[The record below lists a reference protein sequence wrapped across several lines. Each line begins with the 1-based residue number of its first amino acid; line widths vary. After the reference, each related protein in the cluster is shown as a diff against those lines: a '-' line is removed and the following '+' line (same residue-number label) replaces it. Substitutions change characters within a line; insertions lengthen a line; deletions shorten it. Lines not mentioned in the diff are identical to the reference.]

1 MYTTST
7 TVSSRIESYCRTWRM
22 WLENDESVIMGD
34 NIMSATSDVQS
45 SSLSDDIELG
55 AVCSQSW
62 ALQIND
68 AEARFLGNE
77 YDLSLYLADLTG
89 VTTYS
94 TLEAYTYAELSKLTV
109 EQISKLG
116 EVLDDEKIPMGRFT
130 CVKSKKSGGSVQLTM
145 ADRLYFSDKPYVP
158 HIPMPNWNKAVED
171 DICRQLGLQNGNDYT
186 EVRLL
191 RDKNGRRLIDKNG
204 KVLYSKYFNFKVS
217 SVPKD
222 VTMRQMLSYLA
233 SAQGQFGYVD
243 RFGRYVRKWYGSSV
257 KTLDNNTI
265 DLPTL
270 SESQNA
276 IVGIIC
282 KVSDDVTLSL
292 GVTDTTQGRVL
303 EFENPYM
310 TESLLQSLWRRI
322 GGFSWYTT
330 ELYHRLGDPRFDI
343 GDVVT
348 YTNGADSYDIPITNL
363 EFTFDGGLSADIS
376 AVGLS
381 VEEQLYGGRDNG

>member
-45 SSLSDDIELG
+45 TSLSDDIELG

-116 EVLDDEKIPMGRFT
+116 EVLDDEKIPMGHFT

-158 HIPMPNWNKAVED
+158 HIPIPNWNRSVED

-204 KVLYSKYFNFKVS
+204 KVLYSKYFYFKVS

-233 SAQGQFGYVD
+233 SAQGEFGYVD
-243 RFGRYVRKWYGSSV
+243 RYGKYVRKWYGKSV

-270 SESQNA
+270 SERQNVIFG
-276 IVGIIC
+276 IVC
-282 KVSDDVTLSL
+282 KVNDDTTLSL

-348 YTNGADSYDIPITNL
+348 YTNGTDNYDIPITNL
-363 EFTFDGGLSADIS
+363 GFNFDGGLSADIS

-381 VEEQLYGGRDNG
+381 VEEQL

>member
-1 MYTTST
+1 MYTIASDEIT
-7 TVSSRIESYCRTWRM
+7 SRIESYKALWGM
-22 WLENDESVIMGD
+22 WIEDAQSGEPVAYDGIQNVQTDIQ
-34 NIMSATSDVQS
+34 AT
-45 SSLSDDIELG
+45 SLSDDIELG
-55 AVCSQSW
+55 AVCSQSVT
-62 ALQIND
+62 
-68 AEARFLGNE
+68 AELVDDGTKYLGNE
-77 YDLSLYLADLTG
+77 YVFSLYTKDATSSDTNG
-89 VTTYS
+89 
-94 TLEAYTYAELSKLTV
+94 
-109 EQISKLG
+109 
-116 EVLDDEKIPMGRFT
+116 EKIPMGRFT

-158 HIPMPNWNKAVED
+158 HIPMPNWNRSVED

-186 EVRLL
+186 RVRLL
-191 RDKNGRRLIDKNG
+191 RDKNGRRLRDNKG
-204 KVLYSKYFNFKVS
+204 RLLYSKYFYFKVG

-243 RFGRYVRKWYGSSV
+243 RYGKYVRKWYGKPV
-257 KTLDNNTI
+257 KTLDPNTI

-270 SESQNA
+270 SERQNA

-348 YTNGADSYDIPITNL
+348 YTNGTDSYDIPITNL
-363 EFTFDGGLSADIS
+363 GFTFDGGLSADIS

-381 VEEQLYGGRDNG
+381 VEEQL

>member
-45 SSLSDDIELG
+45 TSLSDDIELG

-204 KVLYSKYFNFKVS
+204 KVLYSKYFYFKVS

-270 SESQNA
+270 SERQNA

-343 GDVVT
+343 VDVVT

-381 VEEQLYGGRDNG
+381 VEEQL

>member
-1 MYTTST
+1 MYITGELAAQ
-7 TVSSRIESYCRTWRM
+7 RIESYCRTWRM
-22 WLENDESVIMGD
+22 WLDSTDSVIMGD
-34 NIMSATSDVQS
+34 TIMSADSTVQS
-45 SSLSDDIELG
+45 TSLSDDIELG

-62 ALQIND
+62 TMTISDTKTA
-68 AEARFLGNE
+68 FLGKE
-77 YDLSLYLADLTG
+77 YDAYLYLVDYTHG
-89 VTTYS
+89 ETSYS
-94 TLEAYTYAELSKLTV
+94 TLESYTYAELSRMTV
-109 EQISKLG
+109 EQVSKLG
-116 EVLDDEKIPMGRFT
+116 EILGGEKIPMGRFT
-130 CVKSKKSGGSVQLTM
+130 CVKSKKAGGSVQLTM
-145 ADRLYFSDKPYVP
+145 ADRLYFSDKPYTP
-158 HIPMPNWNKAVED
+158 HIPIPNWNKAVED

-191 RDKNGRRLIDKNG
+191 RDKNGRRLRDNKG
-204 KVLYSKYFNFKVS
+204 RLLYSKYFYFKVG

-222 VTMRQMLSYLA
+222 ATMRQMLSYLA

-243 RFGRYVRKWYGSSV
+243 RYGKYVRKWYGKSV

-270 SESQNA
+270 SERQNV

-282 KVSDDVTLSL
+282 KVSDDETLSL

-310 TESLLQSLWRRI
+310 TISLLRSLWHRLQ
-322 GGFSWYTT
+322 GFSWYTT

-348 YTNGADSYDIPITNL
+348 YTNGADTYDIPITNL
-363 EFTFDGGLSADIS
+363 GFTFDGGLSADIS

-381 VEEQLYGGRDNG
+381 VEEQL

>member
-1 MYTTST
+1 MYKTGELAAQ
-7 TVSSRIESYCRTWRM
+7 RIESYCRTWRL
-22 WLENDESVIMGD
+22 WIDNAEGEVIMGER
-34 NIMSATSDVQS
+34 ITSGTSTVQS
-45 SSLSDDIELG
+45 TSISDDIELG
-55 AVCSQSW
+55 AICSQSW
-62 ALQIND
+62 NININD
-68 AEARFLGNE
+68 VDTKFLGKE
-77 YDLSLYLADLTG
+77 YDLSLYLVDYSHG
-89 VTTYS
+89 ETTYS
-94 TLEAYTYAELSKLTV
+94 TLETYTYAELSKLTV

-116 EVLDDEKIPMGRFT
+116 EVLDGERIPLGRFT

-158 HIPMPNWNKAVED
+158 HIPMPSWNKAVED

-204 KVLYSKYFNFKVS
+204 KVLYSKYFYFKVS

-243 RFGRYVRKWYGSSV
+243 RYGKYVRKWYGKSV

-270 SESQNA
+270 SERQNV

-282 KVSDDVTLSL
+282 KVSDDVTFSL

-363 EFTFDGGLSADIS
+363 GFNFDGGLSADIS

-381 VEEQLYGGRDNG
+381 VEEQL

>member
-45 SSLSDDIELG
+45 TSLSDDIELG

-116 EVLDDEKIPMGRFT
+116 EVLDGEKIPMGRFT

-158 HIPMPNWNKAVED
+158 HIPMPNWNKVVED

-204 KVLYSKYFNFKVS
+204 KVLYSKYFYFKVS

-233 SAQGQFGYVD
+233 SAQGEFGYVD
-243 RFGRYVRKWYGSSV
+243 RYGKYVRKWYGKSV

-270 SESQNA
+270 SERQNVIFG
-276 IVGIIC
+276 IVC
-282 KVSDDVTLSL
+282 KVNDDTTLSL

-363 EFTFDGGLSADIS
+363 GFTFDGGLSADIS

-381 VEEQLYGGRDNG
+381 VEEQL

>member
-1 MYTTST
+1 MYKTGEL
-7 TVSSRIESYCRTWRM
+7 VAQRIESYCRTWRL
-22 WLENDESVIMGD
+22 WIDNAEGEVIMGD
-34 NIMSATSDVQS
+34 RITSGTSTVQS
-45 SSLSDDIELG
+45 TSISDDIELG

-62 ALQIND
+62 NININD
-68 AEARFLGNE
+68 VDTKFLGSE

-116 EVLDDEKIPMGRFT
+116 EVLDGERIPLGRFT

-204 KVLYSKYFNFKVS
+204 KVLYSKYFYFKVGS
-217 SVPKD
+217 LPKD

-243 RFGRYVRKWYGSSV
+243 RYGKYVRKWYGSSV
-257 KTLDNNTI
+257 KILDNNTI

-270 SESQNA
+270 GERPNILA
-276 IVGIIC
+276 GIVC
-282 KVSDDVTLSL
+282 KVSDSETLRL
-292 GVTDTTQGRVL
+292 GNTTGSAGRVV

-310 TESLLQSLWRRI
+310 TMSLLRSLWHRI

-330 ELYHRLGDPRFDI
+330 ELFHRLGDPRFDV

-348 YTNGADSYDIPITNL
+348 YVSESGESYDIPITNIG
-363 EFTFDGGLSADIS
+363 FNFDGGLSADIS

-381 VEEQLYGGRDNG
+381 VEEQL

>member
-1 MYTTST
+1 MYKTGEL
-7 TVSSRIESYCRTWRM
+7 VSQRIESYCRTWRL
-22 WLENDESVIMGD
+22 WVENAEGVISGD
-34 NIMSATSDVQS
+34 SIMSADSSMQS
-45 SSLSDDIELG
+45 TSLSDDIELG

-62 ALQIND
+62 NMTISD
-68 AEARFLGNE
+68 TKTDFLGKE
-77 YDLSLYLADLTG
+77 YDTYLYLVDYTHG
-89 VTTYS
+89 ETTFS
-94 TLEAYTYAELSKLTV
+94 TLEAYTYAELSRMTV
-109 EQISKLG
+109 EQVSKLG
-116 EVLDDEKIPMGRFT
+116 EVLDSEKIPMGRFT
-130 CVKSKKSGGSVQLTM
+130 CVKSEKSGGSVQLTM

-158 HIPMPNWNKAVED
+158 HIPIPNWNKAVED
-171 DICRQLGLQNGNDYT
+171 DICQQLGLQNGNDYT
-186 EVRLL
+186 QVRLL
-191 RDKNGRRLIDKNG
+191 RDKNGRRLRDNKG
-204 KVLYSKYFNFKVS
+204 RLLYSKYFYFEVG

-243 RFGRYVRKWYGSSV
+243 RYGKYVRKWYGKPV

-270 SESQNA
+270 SERQNV

-310 TESLLQSLWRRI
+310 TSSLLRSLWHRLQ
-322 GGFSWYTT
+322 GFSWYTT
-330 ELYHRLGDPRFDI
+330 ELFHRLGDPRFDI

-348 YTNGADSYDIPITNL
+348 YDSGSGSYDIPITNL
-363 EFTFDGGLSADIS
+363 GFNFDGGLSADIS

-381 VEEQLYGGRDNG
+381 VEEQL

>member
-1 MYTTST
+1 MYTIASNEIT
-7 TVSSRIESYCRTWRM
+7 SRIESYKALWGM
-22 WLENDESVIMGD
+22 LIE
-34 NIMSATSDVQS
+34 DVQS
-45 SSLSDDIELG
+45 GAPVAYDGIQNVQTDIQSTTLSDDIELG
-55 AVCSQSW
+55 AVCSQSVT
-62 ALQIND
+62 
-68 AEARFLGNE
+68 AELVDDGTKYLGNE
-77 YDLSLYLADLTG
+77 YVFSLYTKDATSSDTN
-89 VTTYS
+89 
-94 TLEAYTYAELSKLTV
+94 
-109 EQISKLG
+109 
-116 EVLDDEKIPMGRFT
+116 DEKIPMGHFT

-158 HIPMPNWNKAVED
+158 HIPIPNWNRSVED

-204 KVLYSKYFNFKVS
+204 KVLYSKYFYFKVS
-217 SVPKD
+217 SVSKD

-243 RFGRYVRKWYGSSV
+243 RYGKYVRKWYGKPV

-270 SESQNA
+270 SERQNA

-348 YTNGADSYDIPITNL
+348 YTNGTDSYDIPITNL
-363 EFTFDGGLSADIS
+363 GFNFDGGLSADIS

-381 VEEQLYGGRDNG
+381 VEEQL

>member
-45 SSLSDDIELG
+45 TSLSDDIELG

-68 AEARFLGNE
+68 AETRFLGKE

-116 EVLDDEKIPMGRFT
+116 EVLDGERIPLGRFT

-158 HIPMPNWNKAVED
+158 HIPMPNWNRSVED

-204 KVLYSKYFNFKVS
+204 KVLYSKYFYFKVS

-233 SAQGQFGYVD
+233 SAQGEFGYVD
-243 RFGRYVRKWYGSSV
+243 RYGKYVRKWYGKSV
-257 KTLDNNTI
+257 NTLDNNTI

-270 SESQNA
+270 SERQNV

-348 YTNGADSYDIPITNL
+348 YTNGTDSYDIPITNL
-363 EFTFDGGLSADIS
+363 GFNFDGGLSADIS

-381 VEEQLYGGRDNG
+381 VEEQL

>member
-1 MYTTST
+1 MYTIASNEIT
-7 TVSSRIESYCRTWRM
+7 SRIESYKALWGM
-22 WLENDESVIMGD
+22 WIEDAQSGEPVAYDGIQN
-34 NIMSATSDVQS
+34 VQTDIQS
-45 SSLSDDIELG
+45 TSLSDDIELG
-55 AVCSQSW
+55 AVCSQSVT
-62 ALQIND
+62 
-68 AEARFLGNE
+68 AELVDDGTKYLGNE
-77 YDLSLYLADLTG
+77 YVFSLYTKDATSSDTN
-89 VTTYS
+89 
-94 TLEAYTYAELSKLTV
+94 
-109 EQISKLG
+109 
-116 EVLDDEKIPMGRFT
+116 DEKIPMGRFT

-191 RDKNGRRLIDKNG
+191 RDKNGRRLRDNKG
-204 KVLYSKYFNFKVS
+204 RLLYSKYFYFKVS
-217 SVPKD
+217 SLPKD

-243 RFGRYVRKWYGSSV
+243 RYGKYVRKWYGEPV

-270 SESQNA
+270 SERQNV

-282 KVSDDVTLSL
+282 KVSDDETLSL

-348 YTNGADSYDIPITNL
+348 YTSGADSYDIPITNL
-363 EFTFDGGLSADIS
+363 GFTFDGGLSADIS

-381 VEEQLYGGRDNG
+381 VEEQL

>member
-45 SSLSDDIELG
+45 TSLSDDIELG

-204 KVLYSKYFNFKVS
+204 KVLYSKYFYFKVS

-257 KTLDNNTI
+257 KILDNNTI

-270 SESQNA
+270 GERPNILA
-276 IVGIIC
+276 GIVC
-282 KVSDDVTLSL
+282 KVSDSETLRL
-292 GVTDTTQGRVL
+292 GNTTGSAGRVL

-310 TESLLQSLWRRI
+310 TMSLLRSLWHRI

-330 ELYHRLGDPRFDI
+330 ELFHRLGDPRFDV
-343 GDVVT
+343 GDVIT
-348 YTNGADSYDIPITNL
+348 YVSESGESYDIPITNIG
-363 EFTFDGGLSADIS
+363 FNFDGGLSADIS

-381 VEEQLYGGRDNG
+381 VEEQL

>member
-1 MYTTST
+1 MYTVSDI
-7 TVSSRIESYCRTWRM
+7 VSSKIESYCRTWRM
-22 WLENDESVIMGD
+22 ELEDTNSILTGD
-34 NIMSATSDVQS
+34 KIVSASSTAQSTSI
-45 SSLSDDIELG
+45 SDDIELG
-55 AVCSQSW
+55 AICSQSW
-62 ALQIND
+62 NININD
-68 AEARFLGNE
+68 VDTKFLGKE
-77 YDLSLYLADLTG
+77 YDLSLYLADFTSE
-89 VTTYS
+89 TTYS

-116 EVLDDEKIPMGRFT
+116 EVLDGERIPLGRFT
-130 CVKSKKSGGSVQLTM
+130 CVKSKKSGGNTEVTF

-204 KVLYSKYFNFKVS
+204 KVLYSKYFYFKVS

-270 SESQNA
+270 SERQNV

-282 KVSDDVTLSL
+282 KVSDDETLSL

-310 TESLLQSLWRRI
+310 TESLLQSLWHRI

-330 ELYHRLGDPRFDI
+330 ELFHRLGDPRFDV
-343 GDVVT
+343 GDVIT
-348 YTNGADSYDIPITNL
+348 YVSESGESYDIPITNIG
-363 EFTFDGGLSADIS
+363 FNFDGGLSADIS

-381 VEEQLYGGRDNG
+381 VEEQL

>member
-45 SSLSDDIELG
+45 TSLSDDIELG

-68 AEARFLGNE
+68 AETRFLGKE

-116 EVLDDEKIPMGRFT
+116 EMLDDEKIPMGRFT

-204 KVLYSKYFNFKVS
+204 KVLYSKYFYFKVS

-233 SAQGQFGYVD
+233 SAQGEFGYVD
-243 RFGRYVRKWYGSSV
+243 RYGKYVRKWYGKSV

-270 SESQNA
+270 SERQNV

-282 KVSDDVTLSL
+282 KVGEDVTLSL
-292 GVTDTTQGRVL
+292 GVTDTRQGRVL

-348 YTNGADSYDIPITNL
+348 YINGVDSYDIPITNL
-363 EFTFDGGLSADIS
+363 GFTFDGGLSADIS

-381 VEEQLYGGRDNG
+381 VEEQL

>member
-45 SSLSDDIELG
+45 TSLSDDIELG

-204 KVLYSKYFNFKVS
+204 KVLYSKYFYFKVS

-233 SAQGQFGYVD
+233 SAQGEFGYVD
-243 RFGRYVRKWYGSSV
+243 RYGKYVRKWYGKSV

-270 SESQNA
+270 SERQNV

-282 KVSDDVTLSL
+282 KVGEDVTLSL
-292 GVTDTTQGRVL
+292 GVTDTRQGREL

-348 YTNGADSYDIPITNL
+348 YINGVDSYDIPITNL
-363 EFTFDGGLSADIS
+363 GFTFDGGLSADIS

-381 VEEQLYGGRDNG
+381 VEEQL

>member
-1 MYTTST
+1 MYTVQNE
-7 TVSSRIESYCRTWRM
+7 TVSQRIESYCRTWRL
-22 WLENDESVIMGD
+22 WIENAEDVISGD
-34 NIMSATSDVQS
+34 SIMSADSSMQS
-45 SSLSDDIELG
+45 TSLSDDIELG

-62 ALQIND
+62 NMTISDTKTA
-68 AEARFLGNE
+68 FLGKE
-77 YDLSLYLADLTG
+77 YDTYLYLVG
-89 VTTYS
+89 ETTFS
-94 TLEAYTYAELSKLTV
+94 TLEAYTYAELSRMTV
-109 EQISKLG
+109 EQVSKLG
-116 EVLDDEKIPMGRFT
+116 EVLGSEKIPMGRFT

-158 HIPMPNWNKAVED
+158 HIPIPNWNKAVED

-191 RDKNGRRLIDKNG
+191 RDKNGRRLRDNKG
-204 KVLYSKYFNFKVS
+204 RLLYSKYFYFEVG

-243 RFGRYVRKWYGSSV
+243 RYGKYVRKWYGKSV

-270 SESQNA
+270 SERQNV

-282 KVSDDVTLSL
+282 KVSDDETLSL

-310 TESLLQSLWRRI
+310 TSSLLRSLWHRLQ
-322 GGFSWYTT
+322 GFSWYTT
-330 ELYHRLGDPRFDI
+330 ELFHRLGDPRFDI

-348 YTNGADSYDIPITNL
+348 YDSGSGSYDIPITNL
-363 EFTFDGGLSADIS
+363 GFNFDGGLSADIS

-381 VEEQLYGGRDNG
+381 VEEQL

>member
-1 MYTTST
+1 MYKTGEL
-7 TVSSRIESYCRTWRM
+7 VAQRIESYCRTWRL
-22 WLENDESVIMGD
+22 WIENAEGEVIMGD
-34 NIMSATSDVQS
+34 RITSGTSTVQS
-45 SSLSDDIELG
+45 TSISDDIELG
-55 AVCSQSW
+55 AICSQSW
-62 ALQIND
+62 NININD
-68 AEARFLGNE
+68 VDTKFLGKE
-77 YDLSLYLADLTG
+77 YDLSLYLADFTSE
-89 VTTYS
+89 TTYS

-116 EVLDDEKIPMGRFT
+116 EVLDGERIPLGRFT

-204 KVLYSKYFNFKVS
+204 KVLYSKYFYFKVS

-243 RFGRYVRKWYGSSV
+243 RYGKYVRKWYGKSV

-270 SESQNA
+270 SERQNV

-282 KVSDDVTLSL
+282 KVSDDETLSL

-348 YTNGADSYDIPITNL
+348 YTNGTDSYDIPITNL
-363 EFTFDGGLSADIS
+363 GFTFDGGLSADIS

-381 VEEQLYGGRDNG
+381 VEEQL

>member
-1 MYTTST
+1 MYTVSDI
-7 TVSSRIESYCRTWRM
+7 VSSKIESYCRTWRM
-22 WLENDESVIMGD
+22 ELEGSDSVISGD
-34 NIMSATSDVQS
+34 KIISASSTSQS
-45 SSLSDDIELG
+45 TSLSDDIELG

-62 ALQIND
+62 TLQIND
-68 AEARFLGNE
+68 AETRFLGSE
-77 YDLSLYLADLTG
+77 HDLSLYLADLTG

-94 TLEAYTYAELSKLTV
+94 TLESYTYAELSKLTV

-116 EVLDDEKIPMGRFT
+116 EVLDGERIPLGRFT

-204 KVLYSKYFNFKVS
+204 KVLYSKYFYFKVS

-233 SAQGQFGYVD
+233 SAQGEFGYVD
-243 RFGRYVRKWYGSSV
+243 RYGKYVRKWYGKPV

-270 SESQNA
+270 SERQNV

-348 YTNGADSYDIPITNL
+348 YTNGTDSYDIPITNL
-363 EFTFDGGLSADIS
+363 GFTFDGGLSADIS

-381 VEEQLYGGRDNG
+381 VEEQL

>member
-1 MYTTST
+1 MYTVQNE
-7 TVSSRIESYCRTWRM
+7 TVSQRIESYCRTWRL
-22 WLENDESVIMGD
+22 WIENAEGVISGD
-34 NIMSATSDVQS
+34 SIMSADSSMQS
-45 SSLSDDIELG
+45 TSLSDDIELG

-62 ALQIND
+62 NMTISDTKTA
-68 AEARFLGNE
+68 FLGKE
-77 YDLSLYLADLTG
+77 YDTYLYLVDFTSE
-89 VTTYS
+89 TTFS
-94 TLEAYTYAELSKLTV
+94 TLEAYTYAELSRMTV
-109 EQISKLG
+109 EQVSKLG
-116 EVLDDEKIPMGRFT
+116 EVLDGEKIPMGRFT

-158 HIPMPNWNKAVED
+158 HIPIPNWNKAVED
-171 DICRQLGLQNGNDYT
+171 DICQQLGLQNGNDYT

-191 RDKNGRRLIDKNG
+191 RDKNGRRLRDNKG
-204 KVLYSKYFNFKVS
+204 RLLYSKYFYFKVG

-243 RFGRYVRKWYGSSV
+243 RYGKYVRKWYGKSV

-270 SESQNA
+270 SERQNV

-310 TESLLQSLWRRI
+310 TSSLLRSLWHRLQ
-322 GGFSWYTT
+322 GFSWYTT
-330 ELYHRLGDPRFDI
+330 ELFHRLGDPRFDI

-348 YTNGADSYDIPITNL
+348 YTNGADTYDIPITNL
-363 EFTFDGGLSADIS
+363 GFNFDGGLSADIS

-381 VEEQLYGGRDNG
+381 VEEQL

>member
-1 MYTTST
+1 MYKTGEL
-7 TVSSRIESYCRTWRM
+7 VSQRIESYCRTWRL
-22 WLENDESVIMGD
+22 WIENAEGVISGD
-34 NIMSATSDVQS
+34 SIMSADSSMQS
-45 SSLSDDIELG
+45 TSLSDDIELG

-62 ALQIND
+62 NMTISDTKTA
-68 AEARFLGNE
+68 FLGKE
-77 YDLSLYLADLTG
+77 YDTYLYLVDFTSE
-89 VTTYS
+89 TTFS

-116 EVLDDEKIPMGRFT
+116 EVLDGERIPLGRFT
-130 CVKSKKSGGSVQLTM
+130 CVKSKKSGGNAEITL
-145 ADRLYFSDKPYVP
+145 ADRLYFSDKVYKPTVTLP
-158 HIPMPNWNKAVED
+158 AWSKAIED
-171 DICRQLGLQNGNDYT
+171 DICKQLGLQNGNDYT
-186 EVRLL
+186 QVRLL
-191 RDKNGRRLIDKNG
+191 RDKNGRRLRDNKG
-204 KVLYSKYFNFKVS
+204 RLLYSKYFYFKVG

-243 RFGRYVRKWYGSSV
+243 RYGKYVRKWYGKSV

-270 SESQNA
+270 SERQNV

-310 TESLLQSLWRRI
+310 TSSLLRSLWHRLQ
-322 GGFSWYTT
+322 GFSWYTT
-330 ELYHRLGDPRFDI
+330 ELFHRLGDPRFDI

-348 YTNGADSYDIPITNL
+348 YDSGSGSYDIPITNL
-363 EFTFDGGLSADIS
+363 GFNFDGGLSADIS

-381 VEEQLYGGRDNG
+381 VEEQL